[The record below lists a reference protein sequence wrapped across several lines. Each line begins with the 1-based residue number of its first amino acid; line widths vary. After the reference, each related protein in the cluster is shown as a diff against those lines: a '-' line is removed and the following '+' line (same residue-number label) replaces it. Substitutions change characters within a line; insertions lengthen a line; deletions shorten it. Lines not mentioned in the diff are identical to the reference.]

1 MVTVGGTPGFKG
13 GAKQTLS
20 TRGSNRG
27 LDPGDKQVGRE
38 EEGEEGSCGR
48 ERHRANGSRRVWEK

>member
-1 MVTVGGTPGFKG
+1 MVTVAGTPGFKG

-27 LDPGDKQVGRE
+27 LDPGDKQAGGKKGEKGAAEGR
-38 EEGEEGSCGR
+38 GIGQTNQRG
-48 ERHRANGSRRVWEK
+48 WEK